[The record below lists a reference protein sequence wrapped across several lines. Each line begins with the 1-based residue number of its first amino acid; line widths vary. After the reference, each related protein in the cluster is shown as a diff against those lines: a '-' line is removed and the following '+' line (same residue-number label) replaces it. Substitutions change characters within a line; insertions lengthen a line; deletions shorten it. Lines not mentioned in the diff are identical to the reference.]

1 MKNLTKFYKSII
13 LEVLFLVG
21 AIGICVGYYFVFT
34 EVSAEW
40 GKFLCGVCAFALE
53 FIWMVFLSFYV
64 RKNRLHAKLWPS
76 HLFAVVCLV
85 IIASILNSK
94 HEDPEII
101 ALFITSIGV
110 FSYLFSMLLLSA
122 YLPPADT
129 PSNSGDNAGN
139 AD

>member
-34 EVSAEW
+34 EASAEW
-40 GKFLCGVCAFALE
+40 GKFLCGMCAFALE
-53 FIWMVFLSFYV
+53 FIWMIFLSFYV

-101 ALFITSIGV
+101 ALFITSIGI
-110 FSYLFSMLLLSA
+110 FSYLFSMLWLSA
-122 YLPPADT
+122 FLPSEDEL
-129 PSNSGDNAGN
+129 SDDDDNTDSAG
-139 AD
+139 